1 MLFMKKKTFISFLP
15 LFFTVI
21 INAQVIEK
29 KEKDD
34 DDKVFEKKE
43 VNATTNQK
51 AWNEHMMRK
60 SKLPDSTLKNIPP
73 GTYKVDVQF
82 IIDKHGN
89 IGQVKAKND
98 PGFGLAKK
106 AVNVI
111 STYEGVWQPASQC
124 GRNVSAYRVQ
134 PVTFIIPA
142 Q

>member
-1 MLFMKKKTFISFLP
+1 MNKKIFISVLY
-15 LFFTVI
+15 FFFAVTI
-21 INAQVIEK
+21 SAQVIDK
-29 KEKDD
+29 KKKDD
-34 DDKVFEKKE
+34 EDKVFEKIE

-60 SKLPDSTLKNIPP
+60 SKLPDSTLKNIPS
-73 GTYKVDVQF
+73 GTYIVEVQF

-98 PGFGLAKK
+98 PGFGLAKR

-124 GRNVSAYRVQ
+124 GRNVSAYRAQ
-134 PVTFIIPA
+134 PVAFIIPA

>member
-1 MLFMKKKTFISFLP
+1 MKAILISILALFSFVNLK
-15 LFFTVI
+15 
-21 INAQVIEK
+21 AQDEN
-29 KEKDD
+29 
-34 DDKVFEKKE
+34 KVFEKVE
-43 VNATTNQK
+43 VNANTNKK
-51 AWNEHMMRK
+51 AWNEHLMLK
-60 SKLPDSTLKNIPP
+60 SKLPDSTLKNVPP
-73 GTYKVDVQF
+73 GTYTVDVQF

-124 GRNVSAYRVQ
+124 GRNVSAYKMQ
-134 PVTFIIPA
+134 PVIFIVPA